1 MLYDQG
7 ALDAAWD
14 LVKDWTID
22 ERQALRDAVPKLALN
37 APIAGGGKLRD
48 IAGQVLDIAGAGLSA
63 RARFNRAGDNETGFL
78 DPLREIVRSGKVPA
92 EVLLERYNGVWNGD
106 VSKVYDEASF

>member
-1 MLYDQG
+1 M
-7 ALDAAWD
+7 
-14 LVKDWTID
+14 
-22 ERQALRDAVPKLALN
+22 
-37 APIAGGGKLRD
+37 
-48 IAGQVLDIAGAGLSA
+48 LDIAGAGLSA

-92 EVLLERYNGVWNGD
+92 EVLLEKYHGVWGGD